1 MTQRILRTGV
11 NNKKGRKDTSNKS
24 MIIGSDKKNGGVV
37 CHVCLSE
44 SSRKYYETQYIF
56 VI

>member
-11 NNKKGRKDTSNKS
+11 NTKKGRKDTSNKS

-44 SSRKYYETQYIF
+44 SFKKYYETQYVF

>member
-24 MIIGSDKKNGGVV
+24 MIFGSDKKKMAE
-37 CHVCLSE
+37 LSVMSAYQRVSE
-44 SSRKYYETQYIF
+44 NTMKHNIF
-56 VI
+56 L

>member
-24 MIIGSDKKNGGVV
+24 MIFGSDKKKWRS
-37 CHVCLSE
+37 CLSCLLIRE
-44 SSRKYYETQYIF
+44 FQKIL
-56 VI
+56 